1 MKRKKERGLFELYE
15 ADPEKA
21 DRELYDRTADP
32 VTRRG
37 FLKEAGLA
45 AMVLVVG
52 SHIPFARFMP
62 EGFLP
67 LALAGTIPD
76 DLIPGKHGLIIHN
89 DRPVNAEPP
98 PHLLDADFT
107 PKQHFFVRNNGL
119 PPDMTENPGG
129 WKLTVD
135 GEVHRPKTFTLDELK
150 SKFKHHTLALQI
162 ECGGNGRAGY
172 FPAAKGNQWR
182 FGAVGCAQFTGV
194 RLKDV
199 LEASGLKDSAVY
211 TGYYGAD
218 MHLSGNPEKVSIS
231 RGTPIA
237 KAMEE
242 HTLIAWDMNGEALP
256 YMNGY
261 PLRIV
266 TPGWPGSTSPK
277 WVNRVW
283 VRDREH
289 DGMKMDKY
297 RVPRTPVK
305 PGDKVPHE
313 DMMII
318 ESMPVKSLITRP
330 ETGVKIKKG
339 KALAV
344 RGHAWAGDRSVAAMH
359 VSIDFGATWKKADL
373 KDAVNRYAWQRW
385 NAVIKFPSTGYY
397 EVWARATD
405 SAGVQQPMVVPG
417 WNPSGYLN
425 NAMHRI
431 AVTVG

>member
-1 MKRKKERGLFELYE
+1 MKNKKERGLFELYE
-15 ADPEKA
+15 SDPEKA
-21 DRELYDRTADP
+21 DRELCDRTADP

-45 AMVLVVG
+45 AMVLAVG

-62 EGFLP
+62 EGFIP
-67 LALAGTIPD
+67 LAVAGTIPD
-76 DLIPGKHGLIIHN
+76 NLIPGKHGLIVHN

-107 PKQHFFVRNNGL
+107 TKEHFFVRNNGL
-119 PPDMTENPGG
+119 PPERAAKPGA
-129 WKLTVD
+129 WQLTVE
-135 GEVHRPKTFTLDELK
+135 GEVHRPKTWTLDELK
-150 SKFKHHTLALQI
+150 SKFKHHTFALQI
-162 ECGGNGRAGY
+162 ECGGNGRAGFY
-172 FPAAKGNQWR
+172 PPAKGNQWR
-182 FGAVGCAQFTGV
+182 FGAVGCSQFTGV

-199 LEASGLKDSAVY
+199 LEACGLKNSAVY

-218 MHLSGNPEKVSIS
+218 MHLSGDPQKVSIS
-231 RGTPIA
+231 RGTPVA

-242 HTLIAWDMNGEALP
+242 HTLLAWDMNGEPLP
-256 YMNGY
+256 YLNGF
-261 PLRIV
+261 PLRLV
-266 TPGWPGSTSPK
+266 TPGWPGSTSSK
-277 WVNRVW
+277 WIKRIW

-297 RVPRTPVK
+297 RVPRYPVQ
-305 PGDKVPHE
+305 PGASVPHE
-313 DMMII
+313 DMQII

-330 ETGVKIKKG
+330 ETGIAIKKG
-339 KALAV
+339 QPLAV
-344 RGHAWAGDRSVAAMH
+344 RGHAWAGDRSVSAMH
-359 VSIDFGATWKKADL
+359 VSIDFGATWQKAEL
-373 KDAVNRYAWQRW
+373 KEAVNRYAWQRW
-385 NAVIKFPSTGYY
+385 NASVQFPSKGYY

-405 SAGVQQPMVVPG
+405 SAGVMQPMVMPG